1 MNKIFV
7 MTACAVMSV
16 TAMSAQTS
24 PLPVYRDASRPLD
37 ERVEDALSRMTTQ
50 EKIDIIHAQ
59 SKFCH
64 GIRNWHASTDV
75 RLAKKPAIGARM

>member
-59 SKFCH
+59 SKFSSR
-64 GIRNWHASTDV
+64 GVPPLGRM
-75 RLAKKPAIGARM
+75 GAGRPDK